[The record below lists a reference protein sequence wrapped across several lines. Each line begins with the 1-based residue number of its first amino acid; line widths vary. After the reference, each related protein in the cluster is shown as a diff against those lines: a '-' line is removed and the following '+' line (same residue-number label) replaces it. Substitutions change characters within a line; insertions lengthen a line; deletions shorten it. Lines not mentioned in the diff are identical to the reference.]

1 MEQKFRAKTTIAHL
15 SWRAEEDELM
25 MSDASF
31 RALEA
36 ENICVL
42 ITRSLSSISSPFCS
56 PSASM
61 TLALACREAEIKITK
76 LSPETVCYEVVH
88 LQPQLPWLSG
98 VVEEASHPS
107 PQLSP
112 LCNDKY

>member
-1 MEQKFRAKTTIAHL
+1 MDLKFRAKTTIAHL

-36 ENICVL
+36 ENIFVQ

-61 TLALACREAEIKITK
+61 TLALACREAEIKIME
-76 LSPETVCYEVVH
+76 SAPET
-88 LQPQLPWLSG
+88 
-98 VVEEASHPS
+98 
-107 PQLSP
+107 
-112 LCNDKY
+112 D